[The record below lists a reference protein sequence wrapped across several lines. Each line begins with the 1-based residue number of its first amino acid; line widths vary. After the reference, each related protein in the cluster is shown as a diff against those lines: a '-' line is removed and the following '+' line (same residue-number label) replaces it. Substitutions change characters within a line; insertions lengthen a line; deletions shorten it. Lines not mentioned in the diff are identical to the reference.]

1 MEGCLSLAAPVSPAY
16 LPAPESLAVSVI
28 ADATYHYVVPA
39 HGVTM

>member
-1 MEGCLSLAAPVSPAY
+1 MAIGDPVVPDNRNGMPGRHATR
-16 LPAPESLAVSVI
+16 VSVI